1 MCIKKF
7 LKTRPLKQW
16 TTVCLIAFV
25 GVSMTNCSDDDT
37 YDDGAKSR
45 EELLEERFPGVAD
58 VTWSTENGLNKAEFL
73 YDDEGTVTWFNDEGV
88 WAMTQRKVGYDGLPA
103 AVRNSFESG
112 EYKDYP
118 QNALYQFHFEGGEN
132 TYAICLVKDSRPT
145 NLYYRENGELYR
157 VGESIFRTYVP
168 IILSET
174 QQKAMNEKYPN
185 AILLEARLADKDI
198 PEIEDEIMSD
208 LKSNGKIRINIV
220 DGGIYKEVVFNKD
233 KWEVTRWR
241 FPFSFDTAS
250 NELKETFENLMAD
263 IADMEN
269 TTISETAIHE
279 EWPDTNPWDLYYVVD
294 ENGEVRGV
302 ISIDPEGTTS
312 PSLYIFNH

>member
-25 GVSMTNCSDDDT
+25 GVSMANCSDDDT

-73 YDDEGTVTWFNDEGV
+73 YDDEETVTWFNDEGV

-118 QNALYQFHFEGGEN
+118 QNALYHFHFEGGEN
-132 TYAICLVKDSRPT
+132 TYAISLVKDSSPT

-198 PEIEDEIMSD
+198 PD
-208 LKSNGKIRINIV
+208 LKNETHKTIGDEGDIRVNIIH
-220 DGGIYKEVVFNKD
+220 DGVYKEVCFNGSNWTVTTYRTQINYESLDESIKD
-233 KWEVTRWR
+233 LVEEKLYLIPTPNCSV
-241 FPFSFDTAS
+241 S
-250 NELKETFENLMAD
+250 ENIIYQERPKTD
-263 IADMEN
+263 
-269 TTISETAIHE
+269 
-279 EWPDTNPWDLYYVVD
+279 Y
-294 ENGEVRGV
+294 
-302 ISIDPEGTTS
+302 
-312 PSLYIFNH
+312 YIFFVFDPDGEWHGLINVALDGSSAGSSIF